1 MRYPALTRLLQ
12 QDGILPNWTGQ
23 LCPHCGSGK
32 LAKVKYF
39 AGRKAWAHRCR
50 AKACHQY
57 VQPHDFHPVFI
68 KGAGNSKTSLQLQAS
83 VLLCATAGVP
93 QHCVSKI
100 MDVDDKVVSRLY
112 NNLDAARSRFVVAHE
127 KHIRYGDSKQWV
139 DVEADEVDLGK
150 GIIENEDKPKLNT
163 KWEQWLGLVQRGSP
177 KSLRLIRLDPPPT
190 KARSPGPGPIRKRD
204 WKPIGKQFLEGR
216 RIVLHT
222 DGARA
227 YKLKLNLVEHCN
239 VVHKK
244 KKVKVGKKVV
254 WKKPHFTKV
263 YRLSLPGGKTLRVKS
278 GTQVIDRCWQHLR
291 THLKYTKRSPGNEVM
306 TRKIRSAQW
315 LYWQKGRSLWTATGE
330 LMRFLCHSL
339 KKMVF
344 LVFWFCLVKDGF
356 A

>member
-1 MRYPALTRLLQ
+1 MPKRLKKQSNSHQFWPAPKRGKARAVAKRPSKKVKSTKFMKVPYVRHGTPTKVSRPCRERWGRSIQKFTAMRYPALTRLLQ

-244 KKVKVGKKVV
+244 KKVKVGKK
-254 WKKPHFTKV
+254 
-263 YRLSLPGGKTLRVKS
+263 
-278 GTQVIDRCWQHLR
+278 
-291 THLKYTKRSPGNEVM
+291 
-306 TRKIRSAQW
+306 A
-315 LYWQKGRSLWTATGE
+315 A
-330 LMRFLCHSL
+330 
-339 KKMVF
+339 
-344 LVFWFCLVKDGF
+344 
-356 A
+356 